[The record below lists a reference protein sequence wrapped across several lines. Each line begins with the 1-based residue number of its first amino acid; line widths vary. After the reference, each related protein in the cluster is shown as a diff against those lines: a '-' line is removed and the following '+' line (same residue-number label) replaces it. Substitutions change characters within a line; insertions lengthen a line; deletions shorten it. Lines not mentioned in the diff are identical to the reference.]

1 MRNKMMYKHM
11 LDPGLSKALVID
23 VLKLLRFEG
32 RGSGLLSQSL
42 TIYLKYG
49 VSPLTELELYEA
61 CIVYRKHPSASIDDI
76 IRCVTR
82 GRFLKDEEKYFN
94 IILSNRNNAHMLIK
108 DINKKINSLERELT
122 SLEQDQKPGVKTIKH
137 EGVRLENHKTSM
149 DHKLISYIQ
158 EKEILQNEIKLL
170 KSLINKVK
178 DDRQALN
185 DIIQELDL
193 NTNDAINQE
202 KAKIKQYLYETLK

>member
-32 RGSGLLSQSL
+32 RGSSLLSQSL
-42 TIYLKYG
+42 TMYFENG

-61 CIVYRKHPSASIDDI
+61 CIVYLKDPSGSIDDI

-94 IILSNRNNAHMLIK
+94 IILSNRNNA
-108 DINKKINSLERELT
+108 
-122 SLEQDQKPGVKTIKH
+122 
-137 EGVRLENHKTSM
+137 
-149 DHKLISYIQ
+149 
-158 EKEILQNEIKLL
+158 
-170 KSLINKVK
+170 
-178 DDRQALN
+178 
-185 DIIQELDL
+185 
-193 NTNDAINQE
+193 INQE

>member
-11 LDPGLSKALVID
+11 LDPGLSKSLVID
-23 VLKLLRFEG
+23 VLKLLRFEE
-32 RGSGLLSQSL
+32 RGSSLLSQSL
-42 TIYLKYG
+42 TMYFENG

-61 CIVYRKHPSASIDDI
+61 CIVYLKDASASIDDI

-108 DINKKINSLERELT
+108 DINKKINILERELS
-122 SLEQDQKPGVKTIKH
+122 SLEQDQKPGVKTIKY
-137 EGVRLENHKTSM
+137 EGVRLENHKISM

-158 EKEILQNEIKLL
+158 EKETLQNEIKQL

-178 DDRQALN
+178 YKRRNKPGKSKDKTVLV
-185 DIIQELDL
+185 
-193 NTNDAINQE
+193 
-202 KAKIKQYLYETLK
+202 

>member
-11 LDPGLSKALVID
+11 FDPGLSKSLVID
-23 VLKLLRFEG
+23 VLKLLRFEE
-32 RGSGLLSQSL
+32 RGSSLLSKSL
-42 TIYLKYG
+42 TMYFENG

-61 CIVYRKHPSASIDDI
+61 CIVYLKDASASIDDI

-108 DINKKINSLERELT
+108 DINKKINSLERELS
-122 SLEQDQKPGVKTIKH
+122 SLEQDRKPGVKTIKY

-158 EKEILQNEIKLL
+158 EKEILQNEIKQL

-193 NTNDAINQE
+193 STNDAINQE